1 MQRWVALL
9 RGVNVNG
16 ITVKSA
22 ELAELLRSLGLADV
36 RTILATGNA
45 VFGADEDSAALKTRI
60 EAGLAERFGYEA
72 WIVLEPHERLAA
84 LASAYPFDEDAEHH
98 AYVVFSSD
106 EAALVALLEGPTGDD
121 EEIAPG
127 DGVAYWRC
135 PKGAST
141 GTPFAKHAAKARF
154 KASTTTRNLN
164 TVHKVVAAG

>member
-22 ELAELLRSLGLADV
+22 ELAELLRSLGLFDV

-45 VFGADEDSAALKTRI
+45 VFGADEGAAVLKARI

-72 WIVLEPHERLAA
+72 WIVLEPHERLDSV
-84 LASAYPFDEDAEHH
+84 ASSYPFAEDAEHH
-98 AYVVFSSD
+98 AYVVFASD
-106 EAALVALLEGPTGDD
+106 DAALAALLEGPTGD
-121 EEIAPG
+121 EEEVASG

-154 KASTTTRNLN
+154 KAATTTRNLN
-164 TVHKVVAAG
+164 TVRKIVAAG